1 MLTKSSL
8 KLEIQ
13 QEDCIERYMN
23 LNIEKFA
30 NATGKKFEANVIED
44 MTDVYNKITRK
55 YYTKKRKGEY

>member
-1 MLTKSSL
+1 MLTKNSL
-8 KLEIQ
+8 KLEIK

-44 MTDVYNKITRK
+44 MAEVYNKITKK
-55 YYTKKRKGEY
+55 YYTTRQKGKN